1 MAIILPEDYH
11 ARKALENRRIHCMTS
26 FLAQKQDFRPLRIG
40 ILNIMPVADT
50 YEYNI
55 LFPIG
60 RSVLQIEPV
69 WIRLNTHPYK
79 STSKVH
85 LDKLYVS
92 FEEAIKDRGFDGLI
106 ITGAPVEEKEFSD
119 IWFWNEL
126 SDILSYARENVASTL
141 GICWGGLALAY
152 FNGIEK
158 KVFPRKIFGVYP
170 LKNINRDHPITG
182 ELDDIFM
189 SPQSRYAG
197 IEDKLLEERASSEDL
212 SLLAYSKETG
222 YSIFETA
229 DKRFLM
235 HLGHPEYE
243 TERLVNE
250 YKRDLEKGI
259 TAIQKPFNLDIDH
272 PLNTWRSHS
281 LEFFTQW
288 VKDVYLRT
296 PYEI

>member
-11 ARKALENRRIHCMTS
+11 ARKALEERRIHCITS
-26 FLAQKQDFRPLRIG
+26 FQAQKQDIRPLRIG
-40 ILNIMPVADT
+40 ILNIMPIADT

-60 RSVLQIEPV
+60 RSIIQIEPV
-69 WIRLNTHPYK
+69 WIRLQTHPYK

-85 LDKLYVS
+85 LDSLYIS
-92 FEEAIKDRGFDGLI
+92 FEEAVKHRGFDGLI

-119 IWFWNEL
+119 IWFWDEL
-126 SDILSYARENVASTL
+126 SDILNYAKEKIASTL
-141 GICWGGLALAY
+141 GICWGGLALAH

-158 KVFPRKIFGVYP
+158 TVFKDKLFGVYP
-170 LKNINRDHPITG
+170 QKNIDRSNRITG

-189 SPQSRYAG
+189 SPHSRYAG
-197 IEDKLLEERASSEDL
+197 IEDAILEEKASAGEI
-212 SLLAYSKETG
+212 SLLAYSIETG
-222 YSIFETA
+222 YSIFETKN
-229 DKRFLM
+229 KRFIM

-259 TAIQKPFNLDIDH
+259 PNIKKPFNLDIEN
-272 PLNTWRSHS
+272 PINTWRSHS
-281 LEFFTQW
+281 LEFFIQW
-288 VKDVYLRT
+288 IKDVYLRT

>member
-11 ARKALENRRIHCMTS
+11 ARKALESRRIHCMTY
-26 FLAQKQDFRPLRIG
+26 FQAQKQDIRPLRIG

-69 WIRLNTHPYK
+69 WIRLKTHPYK
-79 STSKVH
+79 STSKTH
-85 LDKLYVS
+85 LDSLYVS
-92 FEEAIKDRGFDGLI
+92 FEEAINERGFDGLI
-106 ITGAPVEEKEFSD
+106 ITGAPVEEKEFSE
-119 IWFWNEL
+119 IWFWDEL
-126 SDILSYARENVASTL
+126 TEILKYAREKIASTL

-158 KVFPRKIFGVYP
+158 ILYREKLFGVYP
-170 LKNINRDHPITG
+170 LKNINRNHPITG

-197 IEDKLLEERASSEDL
+197 VEDKVLEKKAAAGEI
-212 SLLAYSKETG
+212 SLLAHSKETG
-222 YSIFETA
+222 YVIFETS
-229 DKRFLM
+229 DKRFM
-235 HLGHPEYE
+235 IHLGHPEYE

-250 YKRDLEKGI
+250 YKRDMAKGLSGV
-259 TAIQKPFNLDIDH
+259 QKPLNLDIDN
-272 PLNTWRSHS
+272 PINTWRSHS

-288 VKDVYLRT
+288 IKDVYLRT